1 MTFLLWVFQIVLL
14 VVVTLLSP
22 FIVAVWVLLRLPI
35 PWWMNTPDD
44 PDPLK
49 QGLYEPQVAAILAK
63 YGQAIKTWYWLGVR
77 NQMNGLFYR
86 LAAQAPT
93 GCEPTFS
100 SKYPQTKNPYV
111 SGSCKVLLTL
121 AGRTYWE
128 WSAVGAWSTTKC
140 WQVRFGYKIAEM
152 SFPGPLLPTLTIRPF
167 ITIDSTT

>member
-49 QGLYEPQVAAILAK
+49 QGLYEPQVASILAK

-86 LAAQAPT
+86 LAVQAPQDLSV
-93 GCEPTFS
+93 TFS
-100 SKYPQTKNPYV
+100 GPYPQTKNPYV
-111 SGSCKVLLTL
+111 PGSCTVT
-121 AGRTYWE
+121 ARIGGRDFWE